1 MRITEHSIEDF
12 AIKLLEHLGYEYI
25 YAPNIAPEFPSDG
38 GVAAAGGRGGI
49 FPSSGGVPAAGGRGG
64 IFPSSG
70 GVPAAGG
77 RGGIFPSS
85 GGVPAAG
92 GRGGQ
97 DQRTSYEEILLTHRL
112 AEAVRRINPTVP
124 PAAQEEA
131 IKEIQRIHS
140 PELLTNNESFHR
152 LLTEG
157 IKVSYQKDGQ
167 QRGDLVWLIDFNT
180 PENND
185 FIVANQFTVVE
196 DGVNKRPDVIL
207 FVNGIPL
214 VVIELKNAADENAT
228 IKSAFRQIET
238 YKAVIPSL
246 FTYNAFT
253 IISDGLEARAGTLS
267 SGMSRFM
274 AWKSADGKEEASHL
288 VSQMETLING
298 MLNKETLLDLVRHFI
313 VFEKSKKE
321 DSKTGV
327 TTISTVKKLA
337 AYHQYYAVN
346 RAVESA
352 MRATGYSPS
361 LKGWHQPAADDGV
374 VNSPSLKGW
383 HQPAAD
389 DGVVNSPSLKGW
401 HQPAAD
407 DGVVNSPSLKGW
419 HQPAAD
425 DGVVNSPSLKGWH
438 QPAADDGVVN
448 SPSLKGW
455 HQPAADDGVVN
466 SPSLKG
472 WHQPAADDGVVNSPS
487 LKGWHQPAADDGVV
501 NSPSLKGWH
510 RPEGDDGVVK
520 RTSKNYFSLPYNPK
534 LKDRAR
540 ELRKAGNLPE
550 VLFWNEVK
558 NKQFKGYD
566 FDRQKI
572 IGNYIVDFYCS
583 NCQVVIEID
592 GSSHDDKVEYDAE
605 RDAFLESLG
614 LTVIHIPV
622 NDIMKQISSVM
633 NMLHEHPALAG
644 TKESPHPPAVGTP
657 PEEGDFVQ
665 ESPESYGVAGVK
677 SQPKGDRKGGVVWH
691 TQGSGKS
698 LSMVFFTGKIVLA
711 LNNPTVVVITDR
723 NDLDDQL
730 FDTFASSTQLLRQEP
745 KQIENRNDLKEKLK
759 VASGGVIFTT
769 IQKFSP
775 EEGNVYETLSERENI
790 VVIADEAHRTQYG
803 FKAKTVDEKDE
814 QGNVIGKKT
823 VYGFAKYMRDA
834 LPNATYIGFTGTPI
848 ESTDVNTPAV
858 FGNYIDVYDIAQAV
872 EDGATVRIYYE
883 SRLAKV
889 NLSEEGKKL
898 VEELDDELD
907 GEELTETQKAKA
919 KWTQLEA
926 LIGSENRI
934 KNVANDIIQHFGQ
947 RQEVFE
953 GKGMIVAMSRR
964 IAADLY
970 GEIIKLKPEWHSAD
984 LDKGVI
990 KVVMTAAS
998 SDGEKIAKHHT
1009 TKQQRRMLADRMKD
1023 PDDELKL
1030 VIVRD
1035 MWLTGFDAPSM
1046 HTLYI
1051 DKPMKGHNLM
1061 QAIAR
1066 VNRVYKDKPGGLV
1079 VDYLGIA
1086 SDLKKALSFYSDAGG
1101 KGDPTIAQA
1110 QAVELMLEKLEVVSQ
1125 MYSEFPSVGGVS
1137 ATGGR
1142 GGFPYEDYFQAETGQ
1157 KLSMIL
1163 AAEEHILGLEDGKK
1177 RYINEVTALSKAFA
1191 IAVPH
1196 EQAMDVKD
1204 EVSFFQAVKARLA
1217 KFDGTGSGR
1226 TDEEIETT
1234 IRQVIDQALVS
1245 EQVIDVFDA
1254 AGIKKPDIS
1263 ILSEDFLMELKGM
1276 EHKNVALEVLKKLLN
1291 DEIIA
1296 RSKKNLV
1303 KSKSLKEMLENS
1315 IKKYH
1320 NKILTAAEV
1329 MDELI
1334 KLSKEI
1340 VNMDSEAKKL
1350 GLSDF
1355 EYAFYTAVANNDSA
1369 KQLMQQDKLRELAV
1383 ILTERVK
1390 QNASIDWTIK
1400 ESVRAKLK
1408 VIIKR
1413 TLRQYGY
1420 PPDMQ
1425 KLATE
1430 TVLKQ
1435 AEMIANEL
1443 SN

>member
-38 GVAAAGGRGGI
+38 GV
-49 FPSSGGVPAAGGRGG
+49 PAAGGRGG

-85 GGVPAAG
+85 GGVAAAG

-97 DQRTSYEEILLTHRL
+97 DQRTSYEEILLTHRM

-157 IKVSYQKDGQ
+157 IKVSYQKDEQ

-321 DSKTGV
+321 DAKTGV

-407 DGVVNSPSLKGW
+407 DGVVNSPPKEGW
-419 HQPAAD
+419 QTE
-425 DGVVNSPSLKGWH
+425 S
-438 QPAADDGVVN
+438 
-448 SPSLKGW
+448 
-455 HQPAADDGVVN
+455 
-466 SPSLKG
+466 
-472 WHQPAADDGVVNSPS
+472 
-487 LKGWHQPAADDGVV
+487 
-501 NSPSLKGWH
+501 
-510 RPEGDDGVVK
+510 DGVVK

-534 LKDRAR
+534 LKDRAK

-622 NDIMKQISSVM
+622 NDIMKQMSSVM
-633 NMLHEHPALAG
+633 NMLYEHPALSG
-644 TKESPHPPAVGTP
+644 TKEPPHPPAAGTP
-657 PEEGDFVQ
+657 PEEGNFVQ

-677 SQPKGDRKGGVVWH
+677 SQPEGDRKGGVVWH

-711 LNNPTVVVITDR
+711 LDNPTVVVITDR

-803 FKAKTVDEKDE
+803 FKAKTVDDKDE
-814 QGNVIGKKT
+814 HGNVIGKKT

-926 LIGSENRI
+926 LIGSENRM

-1217 KFDGTGSGR
+1217 KFNETGSGR

-1263 ILSEDFLMELKGM
+1263 ILSEDFLLELKGM

-1291 DEIIA
+1291 DEIKA